1 MGKKKYVA
9 YGSNLNVCQM
19 ARRCPNATVFGIGKI
34 KDYQLTFRGV
44 ATIVPEQGREVP
56 VAVWEID
63 ERDEKSLDIYEGY
76 PSFYRKE
83 TIAVE
88 MENGETIDGMVY
100 IMNSGI
106 PHQPSQIYY
115 EVIKQGY
122 QDVGLD
128 TKYLDEALKDT
139 ERRK

>member
-34 KDYQLTFRGV
+34 RDYQLTCRGV
-44 ATIVPEQGREVP
+44 ATIVPEKGRFVP
-56 VAVWEID
+56 VGVWEID
-63 ERDEKSLDIYEGY
+63 EKDEKSLDIYEGY

-83 TIAVE
+83 TIPVE
-88 MENGETIDGMVY
+88 MANGETIDGMVY

-122 QDVGLD
+122 HDVGLD

>member
-34 KDYQLTFRGV
+34 RDYQLTFRGV
-44 ATIVPEQGREVP
+44 ATIVPEQGRVVP

-63 ERDEKSLDIYEGY
+63 ERDEQSLDIYEGY

-83 TIAVE
+83 TIPVE
-88 MENGETIDGMVY
+88 MVNGETIDGMVY

-106 PHQPSQIYY
+106 PHQPSPYY
-115 EVIKQGY
+115 YDVIKQGY
-122 QDVGLD
+122 HDVGLD

>member
-63 ERDEKSLDIYEGY
+63 ERDEKSLDIYDGY

-106 PHQPSQIYY
+106 PHQPSQTYY

-122 QDVGLD
+122 HDVGLD